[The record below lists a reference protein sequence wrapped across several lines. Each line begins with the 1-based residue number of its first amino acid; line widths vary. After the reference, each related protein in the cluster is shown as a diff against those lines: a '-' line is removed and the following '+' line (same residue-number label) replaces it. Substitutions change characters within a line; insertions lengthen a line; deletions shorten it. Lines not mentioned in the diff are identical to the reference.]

1 MIDINSYLDSLI
13 AECRSAF
20 KERLLYAGLQGS
32 YLRGEATEN
41 SDIDVMLILDRFS
54 VQDMDVYRGILFRTG
69 CPEKAC
75 GFICGRDEMQHWT
88 PLEVCHIAH
97 TTKDLYG
104 KLSDYL
110 PEASRADEIN
120 FVKFNLGNLYHELC
134 HRYIHSDRDK
144 NVRKFRDTCKGLFY
158 LIQNICYLETGTFA
172 QTREELKKTVSQE
185 DRLMLTMSKLPDD
198 YDFDAAF
205 GAVFAWCQKAF
216 LRMDQIK

>member
-75 GFICGRDEMQHWT
+75 GFICGRDEMLHWT
-88 PLEVCHIAH
+88 PLEVCHLAH

-134 HRYIHSDRDK
+134 HRYIHSNREK

-158 LIQNICYLETGTFA
+158 LIQNIRYLETGTFA

-185 DRLMLTMSKLPDD
+185 DRLMLTMSELPDD

-205 GAVFAWCQKAF
+205 VAVFAWCQKAF

>member
-88 PLEVCHIAH
+88 PLEVCHLAH

-134 HRYIHSDRDK
+134 HR
-144 NVRKFRDTCKGLFY
+144 
-158 LIQNICYLETGTFA
+158 
-172 QTREELKKTVSQE
+172 VSG
-185 DRLMLTMSKLPDD
+185 K
-198 YDFDAAF
+198 
-205 GAVFAWCQKAF
+205 
-216 LRMDQIK
+216 